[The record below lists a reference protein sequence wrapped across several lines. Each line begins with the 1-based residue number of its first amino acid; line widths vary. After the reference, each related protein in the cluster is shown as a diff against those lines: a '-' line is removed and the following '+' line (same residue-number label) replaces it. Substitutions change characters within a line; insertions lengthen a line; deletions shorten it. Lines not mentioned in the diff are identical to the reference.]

1 MGLVK
6 AFGWGAV
13 LVGAAVA
20 YHVQTRV
27 QREGIGYGDA
37 LRQLP
42 EQAKSLW
49 ADTQRRAALA
59 IEDGKQ
65 AAREREQQ
73 VLRALAAAGASNT
86 TE

>member
-1 MGLVK
+1 MGLAK
-6 AFGWGAV
+6 ALGWGAV
-13 LVGAAVA
+13 FAGAALA

-65 AAREREQQ
+65 AAREREQHL
-73 VLRALAAAGASNT
+73 LRALAAAGASNT